1 MTEKMAESKKKTD
14 TQELKK
20 LMRQPLEFSLAF
32 ILVLIVV
39 VTFTQVLFRYVFHL
53 SLAWSEEL
61 ARYLFL
67 WLASLTAAY
76 AFKTRS
82 HFALRFLVN
91 ALNKKFQKIVQTLVV
106 FIISAFL
113 IVFIWKA
120 IEFTIRMSK
129 KVSPSLQ
136 MSMAVP
142 YASVI
147 VGGVLML
154 YYVLRNWVSD
164 IREEKK
170 AREIKTVR

>member
-1 MTEKMAESKKKTD
+1 MAESKKKSD

-20 LMRQPLEFSLAF
+20 LLRQPLEFSLAL
-32 ILVLIVV
+32 ILVLIVL

-113 IVFIWKA
+113 LVFIWKA

-147 VGGVLML
+147 VGGGLML
-154 YYVLRNWVSD
+154 YYVLRNWVLD

-170 AREIKTVR
+170 GREIKTVR